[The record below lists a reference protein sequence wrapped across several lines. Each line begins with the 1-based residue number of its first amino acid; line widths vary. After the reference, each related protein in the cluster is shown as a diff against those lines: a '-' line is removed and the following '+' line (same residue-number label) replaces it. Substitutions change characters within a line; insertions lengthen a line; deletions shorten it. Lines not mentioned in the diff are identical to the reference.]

1 MTLCLSRALLEQ
13 REKLTSRQVSAP
25 VCGDLMQGC
34 DRLCRVAG
42 CGNCEIGEGSKQAAN
57 EVWVSLGDMLPD
69 ARPLAADVSTAGH
82 AYQSCIEGAALSPE
96 NRAGRMSIRAQ
107 APREPTT
114 AAISATRTNTPGC
127 RRRPDSVT
135 ARRSIAKRS

>member
-82 AYQSCIEGAALSPE
+82 AYQSCIRWQSLSPG
-96 NRAGRMSIRAQ
+96 N
-107 APREPTT
+107 
-114 AAISATRTNTPGC
+114 
-127 RRRPDSVT
+127 
-135 ARRSIAKRS
+135 RRSAARLRDPLCDGGADIPSGFGRGVTRHVAADKES